1 MKRDDRPFG
10 FGKLKW
16 VSTNWLADHLS
27 DDLTILDV
35 QPDVHDYFMAHILG
49 SVYLADKTL
58 RAPLRGLP
66 TQILTP
72 EIIGSIFSRVGIA
85 NTKAVVVYTAKGG
98 FTGRGGGL
106 DQCMMTYT
114 LLRMSHEEAYLL
126 DGGLD
131 KWTAEG
137 RETSQKFPEVTPTK
151 FQAKIQ
157 KEMFLELE
165 EFKEIKDAPD
175 TILLDARPAR
185 FYIGEAG
192 PWIRSG
198 HIPGAVN
205 LPWASLMDPDNK
217 TLLKPV
223 DEIRDRAEKAGAT
236 RDKLVICSCGTGRE
250 ATNEYTIFKHLLGY
264 PRVRLY
270 EGSFTEWSAHPE
282 LEVVKGPNPR

>member
-16 VSTNWLADHLS
+16 VSTSWLVDHLG
-27 DDLTILDV
+27 DELTILDV
-35 QPDVHDYFMAHILG
+35 QPDVHDYFMGHIQG
-49 SVYLADKTL
+49 AVYLADKTL

-66 TQILTP
+66 AQILTP
-72 EIIGSIFSRVGIA
+72 EIISGIFSRVGIA

-98 FTGRGGGL
+98 FRGWGGGL
-106 DQCMMTYT
+106 DQCMMAYT
-114 LLRMSHEEAYLL
+114 LLRMSHEEVYVL

-131 KWTAEG
+131 KWMAEG
-137 RETSQKFPEVTPTK
+137 KETSQKFPEVTPTK
-151 FQAKIQ
+151 FQAKVQ

-165 EFKEIKDAPD
+165 EFKKIKDDPD
-175 TILLDARPAR
+175 TILLDARPPKM
-185 FYIGEAG
+185 YIGEAG

-205 LPWASLMDPDNK
+205 LPWADLMEPDNK

-223 DEIRDRAEKAGAT
+223 DEIRELAEKVGAT